1 MAMLA
6 RTARLVWVIVMAMIV
21 LPATASA
28 DRITTLSKTLRTSKH
43 HKARIAAAVSLGRV
57 RDRRALR
64 PLVIALR
71 DRNKTVRVIA
81 ATALGH
87 LGEPAALA
95 ALRRASR
102 DADGLVRKRAM
113 ESIARIRNRRAL
125 RDNGYLKRKRK
136 RRLSHRPELFV
147 VVKSTH
153 DESSGRL
160 SKRVRKRRAKRMRY
174 LMLKQLARTPEI
186 TLNESKAQRFGIS
199 PHAIDVS
206 ITSFRKRRRGRF
218 IEIECK
224 LRVAVSNKRG
234 KMTSVLSGGAKVQV
248 PTRTFKRRY
257 LPQLRLEALEN
268 AVKGVHQDLLR
279 HLRRN
284 RS

>member
-6 RTARLVWVIVMAMIV
+6 RRARLVGVVIALLFAV
-21 LPATASA
+21 PATAGA
-28 DRITTLSKTLRTSKH
+28 DRIAALTHTIRTSPH

-57 RDRRALR
+57 KDRRALR
-64 PLVIALR
+64 PLVLALR
-71 DRNKTVRVIA
+71 DRNRTVRVIA

-95 ALRRASR
+95 ALRRASS
-102 DADGLVRKRAM
+102 DDDSLVRKRAM
-113 ESIARIRNRRAL
+113 EAIAKIRNRRAL
-125 RDNGYLKRKRK
+125 RDGGYLRKEA
-136 RRLSHRPELFV
+136 RRNLDARPELFV
-147 VVKSTH
+147 VLKSTH
-153 DESSGRL
+153 DESGGRL
-160 SKRVRKRRAKRMRY
+160 SKRVRAHRAQKMRS
-174 LMLKQLARTPEI
+174 LMLRQLRRTPEI
-186 TLNESKAQRFGIS
+186 TLNEQQARRYGIS

-206 ITSFRKRRRGRF
+206 ITRFTRNQRGAL
-218 IEIECK
+218 IEVECQ
-224 LRVAVSNKRG
+224 LRIAVSNKRG

-248 PTRTFKRRY
+248 PVRSFKSSY

-284 RS
+284 P